1 MKPQERRRE
10 KKMNSCFF
18 VDEEKSDVLLKD
30 LVCGKVFLSGREER
44 PGRMIPS
51 DERSG
56 RISVVGMEKSETFV

>member
-18 VDEEKSDVLLKD
+18 VDEEKSHVLLKD

-56 RISVVGMEKSETFV
+56 RICVVGMEKTETFV